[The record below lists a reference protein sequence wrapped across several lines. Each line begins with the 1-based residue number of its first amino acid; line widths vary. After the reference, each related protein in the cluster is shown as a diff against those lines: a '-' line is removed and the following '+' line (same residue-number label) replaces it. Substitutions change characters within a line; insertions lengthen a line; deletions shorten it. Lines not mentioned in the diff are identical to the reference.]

1 LDFESRLPVG
11 TFEGKTCLNP
21 KTFEFKLVGAGGCCM
36 VIDRKEIFFVLLEQ
50 TLSQRSVSSGRS
62 SCASMKRW
70 QAENVAL
77 RRLAVA
83 AFVIF
88 LVVGW
93 AVELRAESRTPD
105 VGTLSPA
112 ALKGLGDTIR
122 NEITTGKIPGGILLI
137 QQHGKLVHFECFGVR
152 DPDTGL
158 PMTPDSIFQIY
169 SMSKAVTSVA
179 AMMLVE
185 EGKLALDDSVSKYIH
200 SFTEAKVGVDISDE
214 SGKFPLRLE
223 PLKRPIT
230 IRDLLRHT
238 SGITYGFFGET
249 QVQKLYANPLLYA
262 GDFDNADFA
271 DRIAVLP
278 LADQPATRWNY
289 SHSTDVLGRVVE
301 VASGQTLYQFE
312 KQRLFDPL
320 GMSDTAYYVADKVK
334 WPLIARGFPVDRYRV
349 AGITDPIVPRRWES
363 GGAGLVSTTGDYARF
378 LQMLLNGGELDGK
391 RYLRRE
397 TVALMTSDQIGPET
411 GIIHDPFYFP
421 GPTSGFGLGFAV
433 RTSPPPNTN
442 WPLGEYRWDGAGGSF
457 YFVDPVDDML
467 GVFMVMS
474 PTQGGRIQLNLK
486 TMIYEAMGR
495 GLRKD

>member
-1 LDFESRLPVG
+1 MKPWQTES
-11 TFEGKTCLNP
+11 T
-21 KTFEFKLVGAGGCCM
+21 
-36 VIDRKEIFFVLLEQ
+36 
-50 TLSQRSVSSGRS
+50 
-62 SCASMKRW
+62 
-70 QAENVAL
+70 AL
-77 RRLAVA
+77 RRLAAA
-83 AFVIF
+83 AFAVS

-93 AVELRAESRTPD
+93 AVELRAESPTPA
-105 VGTLSPA
+105 VGTLPPA
-112 ALKGLGDTIR
+112 ALKGLGDSIR
-122 NEITTGKIPGGILLI
+122 NEIADGKIPGGILLI
-137 QQHGKLVHFECFGVR
+137 QQHGKPVYFESFGVR
-152 DPDTGL
+152 DPDTGM
-158 PMTPDSIFQIY
+158 PMTPDTIFQIY

-179 AMMLVE
+179 VMMLVE

-200 SFTEAKVGVDISDE
+200 SFADAKVGVDTSDE
-214 SGKFPLRLE
+214 AGKYPLKLE

-230 IRDLLRHT
+230 IKDLLRHT

-278 LADQPATRWNY
+278 LADQPAVRWNY

-301 VASGQTLYQFE
+301 VVSGQTLYQFE

-334 WPLIARGFPVDRYRV
+334 WPLIARGFPVDRSRV
-349 AGITDPIVPRRWES
+349 AGILDPTVSRRWES
-363 GGAGLVSTTGDYARF
+363 GGAGLVSTIEDYARF
-378 LQMLLNGGELDGK
+378 LQMLLNGGELDGR
-391 RYLRRE
+391 RYLKPE

-421 GPTSGFGLGFAV
+421 NPTSGFGLGFAV

-457 YFVDPVDDML
+457 YFVDPLDDML

-486 TMIYEAMGR
+486 TMIFEGMGR